1 MDKDDK
7 DRGIGLSSLP
17 NNTSR
22 VSFNQYCSLQS
33 PIMVYL

>member
-1 MDKDDK
+1 MNKDDI

-17 NNTSR
+17 NNASR
-22 VSFNQYCSLQS
+22 VSFNQYCSLQP